1 MNKVLIAMSGGVD
14 SSAAAVCIKNMGHTA
29 AGATMVMFDGGTVA
43 GATDEGVRDARLAC
57 ETLGMDFFT
66 LDAREE
72 FRREVMEDFVSAYM
86 NGETP
91 NPCLVCNK
99 KLKFGMFLDYAEKN
113 GFDKIATGHY
123 AIVKKQGDRFILC
136 RGRDARKDQTY
147 VLYSLTQNVLSK
159 LMLPLGEL
167 TKDEVRELAGQSAL
181 NTATKKESQD
191 ICFVP
196 DGDYAGFIER
206 FTGIIPPE
214 GDFVL
219 RDGTVIGRHKGL
231 IRYTVGQHKKLGLGI
246 HIPYYVTAKNAA
258 HNEIILGSDEDLFA
272 KEVRAVDVNF
282 MAFDKL
288 DAPLR
293 VKAKL
298 RYRHTE
304 QDAWVYP
311 EEDGVTVVFD
321 EAQRAPTPGQAVV
334 FYDGDVVLG
343 GGKII

>member
-1 MNKVLIAMSGGVD
+1 
-14 SSAAAVCIKNMGHTA
+14 
-29 AGATMVMFDGGTVA
+29 
-43 GATDEGVRDARLAC
+43 
-57 ETLGMDFFT
+57 
-66 LDAREE
+66 
-72 FRREVMEDFVSAYM
+72 
-86 NGETP
+86 
-91 NPCLVCNK
+91 
-99 KLKFGMFLDYAEKN
+99 
-113 GFDKIATGHY
+113 
-123 AIVKKQGDRFILC
+123 
-136 RGRDARKDQTY
+136 
-147 VLYSLTQNVLSK
+147 VLSK

-167 TKDEVRELAGQSAL
+167 TKDEVRELAGQSSL

-246 HIPYYVTAKNAA
+246 HIPYYVTAKNAQR
-258 HNEIILGSDEDLFA
+258 NEIILGSSEDLFA
-272 KEVRAVDVNF
+272 REVRAVDVSF

-311 EEDGVTVVFD
+311 EEDGVRVVFD